1 MLTPKSAEYMKRKG
15 DSTEQLRNLY
25 GKKNQK
31 TERKKLKQLLYVTAT
46 GLESTELSGCGFES
60 RCSHLKFRF
69 RTCLSKEFLEI

>member
-31 TERKKLKQLLYVTAT
+31 TERKRLKQLLYVTAT
-46 GLESTELSGCGFES
+46 GLEPTELSGCGD
-60 RCSHLKFRF
+60 CKVMIVKLRF
-69 RTCLSKEFLEI
+69 RTCLSKDFLEI